1 MLIAISNYT
10 RPLEEVDSHRQD
22 HIAYVKNLISANKL
36 LAAGRQTPATGA
48 VIIANHTVSHA
59 ELLELLA
66 EDPYCK
72 VGVAEYKI
80 IEFNPVLCDE
90 AFRAFVCAS

>member
-10 RPLEEVDSHRQD
+10 KSLEEVDSHRIA
-22 HIAYVKNLISANKL
+22 HIDYIKNLISTHKL
-36 LAAGRQTPATGA
+36 LAAGRQTPPTGA
-48 VIIANHTVSHA
+48 VIIANNISLD
-59 ELLELLA
+59 EFKYILA

-72 VGVAEYKI
+72 EGVAEYKI

-90 AFRAFVCAS
+90 SFKAFISY